1 MTNLSSLHVACD
13 ASISLSHCLPLLSLM
28 LFGLSSRSRSSPP
41 EEANCNIL
49 QKDSPSINTP
59 KVAGGYIVVLIAKL
73 PQNGSL
79 EVCRKIGSGS
89 YLSASI
95 ESETL
100 FRTVRV
106 LQYRRRIVAT
116 LTTTSFTWSLA
127 SLAEHS

>member
-1 MTNLSSLHVACD
+1 MTNLSQLAVSMRCMH
-13 ASISLSHCLPLLSLM
+13 LSLPPSFEPDVVWSM
-28 LFGLSSRSRSSPP
+28 RSSPP
-41 EEANCNIL
+41 KEANCNIL

-59 KVAGGYIVVLIAKL
+59 KVALLIAKL
-73 PQNGSL
+73 PQNGSR

-106 LQYRRRIVAT
+106 LQYRRRPCNIDHDQFYLV
-116 LTTTSFTWSLA
+116 SGKPR
-127 SLAEHS
+127 